1 MRYNE
6 LLSAAVTKV
15 TGQSTAGRLYGSDE
29 REWRLCA
36 DAVAPPLLASS
47 MKTCKQRLDRGIGDP
62 VPARVRVIG
71 STGACGDSDRPPL
84 EAHYP
89 MQQHAEDMLAGL
101 DNIRSVIWRRDHR
114 VVHAIGRTAPAK
126 LALEPVT
133 PLGTAFGAEQI
144 AMFRARMVR
153 PPDYASPSLAGTVPP
168 AVIDRTIAG
177 SPVTQTSSESC
188 AAGCVEA
195 SERYDCLCGFYGL
208 TSGPACRAGPP
219 RSRSEGHAR
228 APPDGAGAAP
238 QTRPDA
244 VSGLLR
250 PCLLVADDANPQQ
263 KRRHDP
269 VRQMSLFWTQPN
281 GGSQTPRPHSNGCEH
296 PRREAA

>member
-1 MRYNE
+1 MVVCTGALVVRYNE

-36 DAVAPPLLASS
+36 DAVAPPLLSSS

-62 VPARVRVIG
+62 VPGRVRVIG

-84 EAHYP
+84 EAHYA
-89 MQQHAEDMLAGL
+89 MQQHAEDMLAAL

-114 VVHAIGRTAPAK
+114 VVRAIGRLVAAPAK

-153 PPDYASPSLAGTVPP
+153 PPDYASPSVARTVPP
-168 AVIDRTIAG
+168 AVIDRTNAG
-177 SPVTQTSSESC
+177 SPVTQTNSESR

-195 SERYDCLCGFYGL
+195 SVRYD
-208 TSGPACRAGPP
+208 
-219 RSRSEGHAR
+219 
-228 APPDGAGAAP
+228 
-238 QTRPDA
+238 
-244 VSGLLR
+244 
-250 PCLLVADDANPQQ
+250 
-263 KRRHDP
+263 
-269 VRQMSLFWTQPN
+269 
-281 GGSQTPRPHSNGCEH
+281 
-296 PRREAA
+296 